1 MKEAGHAPDWAEIEP
16 LLDEA
21 LALAPAERERFL
33 QTLPP
38 ARRHCRDTLA
48 RLLAADAA
56 AESAGFLG
64 RAASLPSGAGD
75 EAPAQAQH
83 AAGDTVGPWTLVA
96 ELGRGGMA
104 SVWRAHSTEGELQRE
119 VALKLP
125 HGPSA
130 AWAGRLRRERDIL
143 ARLAHPGI
151 ARLYDAGTS
160 AQGLPW
166 LALEYVEGQDLLAWC
181 DARRSPL
188 AERLG
193 LLLQICDALQ
203 YAHGRLVI
211 HRDIKPANVLVQ
223 ADGQVR
229 LLDFGIARLL
239 DGGSEPGL
247 TQHGQRPMT
256 PEYAAPEQVRGEEPG
271 VAADVYALGVLAYR
285 LVTGRSPY
293 AAWQPGHRHALEH
306 AVLECEPPAPSAVVA
321 DRALARALRGD
332 LDTWIGK
339 ALRKPVAARYSGID
353 AMAAD
358 LRRHLAGEP
367 LLARPQPWRERAR
380 RFVGRHRWAVSAS
393 ALAVFALIGT
403 TAWALQS
410 AQQARAEARRAEAMY
425 GFVVDLFNPEHKPLP
440 DTREREMPL
449 RLVIERGAQQV
460 LHSLQGQPE
469 ARDRLL
475 ADLGTLTQQLGLAP
489 LSQQLADERV
499 RQAEQV
505 QGRGSVAW
513 ADALMGERDL
523 REASGR
529 YADGLAEAQQ
539 ALAAYEAHGVNDP
552 LRLARALMARG
563 GFGARLHTPSDADL
577 ADLQRAAELLTP
589 LPGRNALGTVYEQLL
604 VAHLNRGELDAAFGA
619 AQAGVEA
626 NRRQWGADD
635 WKTAAAEDQAG
646 QVAAWA
652 LEPARAEDWLRHG
665 IGVIRRVM
673 GEDVVILSRSHAN
686 LALLLLGGGA
696 RDEARREIAEAGRIA
711 ALPANAALPAFR
723 LTAQANTMEFALRDG
738 DWAALARDC
747 TQLGARPAAPQPT
760 LQLRFVQMC
769 IASALHQGRQEQA
782 QALLAQGQALAQQ
795 RLAAQPARTAVLALR
810 EGDVAAAAG
819 HAADARRAWQ
829 RAVALADGSG
839 VLWAI
844 EAGVRLGASGGLD
857 DGSRGRLQAW
867 QARLRQQGG
876 ERYYAA
882 LLGPLEQALA
892 R

>member
-1 MKEAGHAPDWAEIEP
+1 MSAGDHAASWAELEP

-21 LALAPAERERFL
+21 LALPAAERDLFL

-38 ARRHCRDTLA
+38 QHRHCRAALA

-56 AESAGFLG
+56 AASAGFLDQ
-64 RAASLPSGAGD
+64 AASLATGPGAA
-75 EAPAQAQH
+75 APAEH
-83 AAGDTVGPWTLVA
+83 AAGDEVGPWTLIA

-104 SVWRAHSTEGELQRE
+104 SVWRARPTQGELQRE

-125 HGPSA
+125 HGPSP
-130 AWAGRLRRERDIL
+130 AWTGRLRRERDIL

-151 ARLYDAGTS
+151 ARLYDAGTT
-160 AQGLPW
+160 ADGLPW
-166 LALEYVEGQDLLAWC
+166 LALEYVDGQDLLAWC
-181 DARRSPL
+181 ESRHSPL

-239 DGGSEPGL
+239 DAGSEPGL

-256 PEYAAPEQVRGEEPG
+256 PEYASPEQVRGEEPG
-271 VAADVYALGVLAYR
+271 VATDVYALGVLAYR
-285 LVTGRSPY
+285 LVTGCSPY

-321 DRALARALRGD
+321 DPALARALRGD
-332 LDTWIGK
+332 LDTWIAK
-339 ALRKPVAARYSGID
+339 ALRKPVAERYAGID

-380 RFVGRHRWAVSAS
+380 RFVGRHRWAVGTG
-393 ALAVFALIGT
+393 ALAVCGLIGT

-460 LHSLQGQPE
+460 LRSLQSQPE

-513 ADALMGERDL
+513 ADALIGQRDL

-539 ALAAYEAHGVNDP
+539 ALAAYEAHGVKDP

-563 GFGARLHTPSDADL
+563 GFGARLHPPSDADL
-577 ADLQRAAELLTP
+577 ADLERAAALLKP
-589 LPGRNALGTVYEQLL
+589 LPGRNPLGTVYEQLM
-604 VAHLNRGELDAAFGA
+604 VAHVNRGDFDAAFRA
-619 AQAGVEA
+619 AQDGIEA

-646 QVAAWA
+646 QLAAWA
-652 LEPARAEDWLRHG
+652 LEPERAEEWLRHA
-665 IGVIRRVM
+665 IAVTRRVM

-686 LALLLLGGGA
+686 LALLLLADGR
-696 RDEARREIAEAGRIA
+696 RDEARREMAEAERIA
-711 ALPANAALPAFR
+711 MLPVNAALLPFR
-723 LTAQANTMEFALRDG
+723 LTAQANSMEFELRDG
-738 DWAALARDC
+738 NWSALAGRC
-747 TQLGARPAAPQPT
+747 AGLGEKPAAPQPA
-760 LQLRFVQMC
+760 LELRFLQMC
-769 IASALHQGRQEQA
+769 IASAVHERRLGRAQDLLEQA
-782 QALLAQGQALAQQ
+782 RALLRGPLAG
-795 RLAAQPARTAVLALR
+795 AAARGAVIVLR

-819 HAADARRAWQ
+819 RTAEARDAWQ
-829 RAVALADGSG
+829 RSIALARPTG
-839 VLWAI
+839 VAWVV
-844 EAGVRLGASGGLD
+844 EAGQRLADSGGLD
-857 DGSRGRLQAW
+857 PASRNALQDW
-867 QARLRQQGG
+867 EARLRRQGG
-876 ERYYAA
+876 QRHYAA
-882 LLGPLEQALA
+882 LIASLQQSLA